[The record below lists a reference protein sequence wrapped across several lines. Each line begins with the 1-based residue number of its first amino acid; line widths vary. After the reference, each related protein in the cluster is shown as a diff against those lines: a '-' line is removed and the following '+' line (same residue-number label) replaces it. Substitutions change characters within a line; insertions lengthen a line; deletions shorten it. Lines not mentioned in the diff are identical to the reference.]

1 MQTAV
6 QLYSLRGLDWPRYD
20 LLDRV
25 AAAGVDGVE
34 FAGFGD
40 ATARSL
46 AARLDEAGLATA
58 GLHVPHE
65 EVRDDYADT
74 VAAARLLN
82 ADAVVVPYLD
92 ASHFADET
100 AVRETAERLERLAV
114 ALDGHGVGCWYH
126 THEHEFATVGETG
139 RTGVDWLARETTT
152 LGLELDLGWALA
164 AGVDPVALLEEYA
177 DRVPAVHLKDVVRDP
192 AAERGGRPVGLGDG
206 DLSVE
211 DCIAAAR
218 AADVDWLVAEHDD
231 PGDPLA
237 WLDRTGEV
245 LASV

>member
-6 QLYSLRGLDWPRYD
+6 QLYSLHGLDRPLYD

-34 FAGFGD
+34 FAGLGD
-40 ATARSL
+40 ATALSL
-46 AARLDEAGLATA
+46 TERLDDLGLATA
-58 GLHVPHE
+58 ALHVPHD
-65 EVRDDYADT
+65 EVRDDYADA
-74 VAAARLLN
+74 VAAARMLG
-82 ADAVVVPYLD
+82 ADAVVVPFLD

-100 AVRETAERLERLAV
+100 AARETAERLERLAV
-114 ALDGHGVGCWYH
+114 ALDSHDVGCWYH

-139 RTGVDWLARETTT
+139 RTAVEWLASETTT
-152 LGLELDLGWALA
+152 LGVELDLGWALA
-164 AGVDPVALLEEYA
+164 AGVDPVSLVEAYA
-177 DRVPAVHLKDVVRDP
+177 DRVPAVHLKDVICDP
-192 AAERGGRPVGLGDG
+192 GAERGGRPVGLGEG
-206 DLSVE
+206 DLPVE
-211 DCIAAAR
+211 DCVAAAR
-218 AADVDWLVAEHDD
+218 AAGVDWLVAEHDD